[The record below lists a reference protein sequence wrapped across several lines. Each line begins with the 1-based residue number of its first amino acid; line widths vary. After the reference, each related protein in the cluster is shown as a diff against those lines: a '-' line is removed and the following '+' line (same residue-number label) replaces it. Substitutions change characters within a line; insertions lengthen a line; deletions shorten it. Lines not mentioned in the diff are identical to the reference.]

1 MKSFNLLCAET
12 VSEKV
17 ALKRST
23 NPILL
28 SQERM
33 RSITANGKEYL
44 ITSYGR
50 VLTHAAN
57 GKYAVVKTVIGE
69 DGQYS
74 FDGIPLA
81 KTVADC
87 FGVKGDYIHHL
98 NGDVSDNR
106 IDNLI
111 PSHVPENVANLS
123 FKAKD
128 SLTQFDLM
136 GNVAAT
142 WSSAD
147 EAAEVLGFRKGDIIY
162 SAAGNTLTAHNYV
175 WDFCNCDRPHTA
187 TAEYKLTRLSKF
199 IITAQRSNEIYY
211 YAGIYEAASDMGV
224 AATKIYDCIRNK
236 ITYNG
241 FSLTMPFAD

>member
-17 ALKRST
+17 ALKRSI
-23 NPILL
+23 NPNFLTH
-28 SQERM
+28 ER
-33 RSITANGKEYL
+33 RRNFVSNGKEYL

-50 VLTHAAN
+50 VLTQTVD
-57 GKYAVVKTVIGE
+57 GKYAAVKTVIGE
-69 DGQYS
+69 DGQYC
-74 FDGIPLA
+74 FDGISLA

-87 FGVKGDYIHHL
+87 FGVNGDFVHHL

-111 PSHVPENVANLS
+111 PSHIPENTDNLI
-123 FKAKD
+123 FKTKG

-136 GNVAAT
+136 GNVVAT

-147 EAAEVLGFRKGDIIY
+147 EAAEVLGIRKGDIIY

-175 WDFCNCDRPHTA
+175 WDFCDCDRPHTA

-224 AATKIYDCIRNK
+224 AATKIYDCLRNK
-236 ITYNG
+236 ATYNG
-241 FSLTMPFAD
+241 FSFTMPFAE

>member
-17 ALKRST
+17 ALKRGT

-33 RSITANGKEYL
+33 RSITANGKDYL

-50 VLTHAAN
+50 VLTQTAN

-111 PSHVPENVANLS
+111 TSHIPENADNLI
-123 FKAKD
+123 FKTKG

-136 GNVAAT
+136 GNVVAT

-147 EAAEVLGFRKGDIIY
+147 EAEEVLGFRKGDIIY
-162 SAAGNTLTAHNYV
+162 SAVGNALTAHNYV
-175 WDFCNCDRPHTA
+175 WDFCDCDRPYTA
-187 TAEYKLTRLSKF
+187 TAEYKLTRVSRF
-199 IITAQRSNEIYY
+199 IIIVQRGDEIYH
-211 YAGIYEAASDMGV
+211 YAGIYEAAADMGV
-224 AATKIYDCIRNK
+224 AATKIYDCLRNK
-236 ITYNG
+236 ATYNG
-241 FSLTMPFAD
+241 FSFTMPFAE

>member
-17 ALKRST
+17 ALRRST

-33 RSITANGKEYL
+33 RSITANGKEYM

-69 DGQYS
+69 DGQYC

-81 KTVADC
+81 KTVAYC
-87 FGVKGDYIHHL
+87 FGVNGDFIHHL
-98 NGDVSDNR
+98 NGDVNDNR

-123 FKAKD
+123 FKTKG
-128 SLTQFDLM
+128 SLTQLDLM
-136 GNVAAT
+136 GNVVAT
-142 WSSAD
+142 WNSAN

-162 SAAGNTLTAHNYV
+162 SAVGNALTAHNYV
-175 WDFCNCDRPHTA
+175 WDFCESDRPYTA

-199 IITAQRSNEIYY
+199 IITAQRGDEIYH

-224 AATKIYDCIRNK
+224 AATKIYDCLRNK
-236 ITYNG
+236 ATYNG
-241 FSLTMPFAD
+241 FSFTMPFAE

>member
-1 MKSFNLLCAET
+1 MISYEKICTET
-12 VSEKV
+12 IRASI
-17 ALKRST
+17 ALRRST

-28 SQERM
+28 SQERF

-50 VLTHAAN
+50 VITQTVD
-57 GKYAVVKTVIGE
+57 GKYAAVKTVISE
-69 DGQYS
+69 DGKYS

-111 PSHVPENVANLS
+111 TSHVPENVANLA
-123 FKAKD
+123 FKSKG
-128 SLTQFDLM
+128 SLTQLDLM
-136 GNVAAT
+136 GNVVAT

-162 SAAGNTLTAHNYV
+162 SAIGNTLTAHNYV
-175 WDFCNCDRPHTA
+175 WDFCESDRPYTA
-187 TAEYKLTRLSKF
+187 TAEYKLTRVSRF
-199 IITAQRSNEIYY
+199 IVTAQRGDEIYH
-211 YAGIYEAASDMGV
+211 YAGIYEAATDMGV
-224 AATKIYDCIRNK
+224 AATKIYDCLRNK
-236 ITYNG
+236 ATYNG
-241 FSLTMPFAD
+241 FSFTMPFAD